1 MKSYHGVTLEDAN
14 VFRTILVSKK
24 KMSDRYMI
32 FTLGFKLSDSLN
44 IQPGDHIKVFA
55 ENNPAIV
62 DEIMK
67 YLIECPENDGLL
79 GPSGMHIYSESN
91 FYLCI

>member
-14 VFRTILVSKK
+14 IFRTVLLSKK

-32 FTLGFKLSDSLN
+32 FTLGFKFSDSLN
-44 IQPGDHIKVFA
+44 IEPGDHIKVFA
-55 ENNPAIV
+55 ENDPAIV

-67 YLIECPENDGLL
+67 YLIECPVIGELL
-79 GPSGMHIYSESN
+79 APSGTYLYIYCSG
-91 FYLCI
+91 

>member
-14 VFRTILVSKK
+14 IFRTVLLSKK

-32 FTLGFKLSDSLN
+32 FTLGFKFSDSLN
-44 IQPGDHIKVFA
+44 IEPGDHIKVFA
-55 ENNPAIV
+55 ENDPAIV

-67 YLIECPENDGLL
+67 YLIECPEIGELL
-79 GPSGMHIYSESN
+79 APSGTYLYIYCSG
-91 FYLCI
+91 